1 MDEVHRKQE
10 LSTKR
15 GGFVDE
21 TRQKQ
26 MLSTK
31 RGCFVDETRQKQM
44 LSTKGGCFVDEV
56 QLESVAQQ
64 ESEVQPE
71 QDSLLLEQFIKFYA
85 LNGLFYVMDTKD
97 VCTKHQSL
105 EIECGCCTQRTLRC
119 YTKGCVY
126 H

>member
-1 MDEVHRKQE
+1 MDEVIRKQM

-31 RGCFVDETRQKQM
+31 RGCFVDKVSRKQM
-44 LSTKGGCFVDEV
+44 LSTKRGCFVDE
-56 QLESVAQQ
+56 
-64 ESEVQPE
+64 SELGAMRTGNGACWE
-71 QDSLLLEQFIKFYA
+71 QDSLLLEQFTKFYA

-105 EIECGCCTQRTLRC
+105 EIECGCCTQRALRC
-119 YTKGCVY
+119 YTEWFVY